1 MDDMDPKLKEAGL
14 ALRRRMFGKEGAE
27 DALENA
33 SAFRRRFEEIVTE
46 QCFGD
51 AWNRPPLDHKMR
63 SMLTIAILATLGR
76 SPQLRYHV
84 QGAIANGVSADEI
97 RETLMQVWL
106 YAGIPAAAE
115 AFNVAGAVLK
125 ELGLEDPV

>member
-1 MDDMDPKLKEAGL
+1 MDEKLKEAGL
-14 ALRRRMFGKEGAE
+14 ALRRRMFGKAGAE
-27 DALENA
+27 DALDNA
-33 SAFRRRFEEIVTE
+33 SPFRRRFEEIVTE
-46 QCFGD
+46 QCFGE
-51 AWNRPPLDHKMR
+51 AWNAGVLDHKAR

-84 QGAIANGVSADEI
+84 KGAIANGVSKDEI

-115 AFNVAGAVLK
+115 GFNVAGAVLA
-125 ELGLEDPV
+125 EMGLD

>member
-1 MDDMDPKLKEAGL
+1 MDEKLKEAGL
-14 ALRRRMFGKEGAE
+14 ALRRKMFGKAGAD
-27 DALENA
+27 DALNNA
-33 SAFRRRFEEIVTE
+33 SPFRRRFEEIVTE
-46 QCFGD
+46 GCFGD
-51 AWNRPPLDHKMR
+51 AWNRDGIDHKTR

-84 QGAIANGVSADEI
+84 QGAIANGVSKEEI

-115 AFNVAGAVLK
+115 GFNVAGAVLK
-125 ELGLEDPV
+125 EAGLD

>member
-1 MDDMDPKLKEAGL
+1 MGKQLEEAGL
-14 ALRRRMFGKEGAE
+14 ALRRKMFGKAGAE
-27 DALENA
+27 DALNNA
-33 SAFRRRFEEIVTE
+33 TSFRRRFEEIVTE
-46 QCFGD
+46 QCFGE
-51 AWNRPPLDHKMR
+51 AWNEGTLDHKTR

-84 QGAIANGVSADEI
+84 QGAIANGVSKEEI

-115 AFNVAGAVLK
+115 GFNVAGLVLK
-125 ELGLEDPV
+125 EQGLD

>member
-1 MDDMDPKLKEAGL
+1 MDKKLEDAGL
-14 ALRRRMFGKEGAE
+14 ALRRQMFGKAGAE
-27 DALENA
+27 DALNNA
-33 SAFRRRFEEIVTE
+33 TDFRRRFEEIVTE

-51 AWNRPPLDHKMR
+51 AWNRAPLDHKTR

-84 QGAIANGVSADEI
+84 QGAIANGVSKEEI

-115 AFNVAGAVLK
+115 GFNVAGAVLK
-125 ELGLEDPV
+125 EAGLD

>member
-1 MDDMDPKLKEAGL
+1 MDEKLKEAGL
-14 ALRRRMFGKEGAE
+14 ALRRQMFGKAGAD
-27 DALENA
+27 DALNNA
-33 SAFRRRFEEIVTE
+33 SPFRRRFEEIVTE
-46 QCFGD
+46 SCFGD
-51 AWNRPPLDHKMR
+51 AWNQAPLDHKTR

-84 QGAIANGVSADEI
+84 QGAIANGATKDEI

-115 AFNVAGAVLK
+115 GFNVAGAVLR
-125 ELGLEDPV
+125 EAGLD

>member
-1 MDDMDPKLKEAGL
+1 MDKKLEEAGL
-14 ALRRRMFGKEGAE
+14 ALRRKMFGKAGAE
-27 DALENA
+27 DALNNA
-33 SAFRRRFEEIVTE
+33 TPFRRRFEEIVTE

-51 AWNRPPLDHKMR
+51 AWNQGSLDHKTR

-84 QGAIANGVSADEI
+84 QGAIANGVSKDEI

-115 AFNVAGAVLK
+115 GFNVAGLVLK
-125 ELGLEDPV
+125 ELGLD

>member
-1 MDDMDPKLKEAGL
+1 MDKKLEEAGL
-14 ALRRRMFGKEGAE
+14 ALRRKMFGKAGAE
-27 DALENA
+27 DALHNA
-33 SAFRRRFEEIVTE
+33 TPFRRRFEEIVTE

-51 AWNRPPLDHKMR
+51 AWNAGVLDHKSR

-84 QGAIANGVSADEI
+84 QGAIANGVSKEEI

-115 AFNVAGAVLK
+115 GFNVAGAVLR
-125 ELGLEDPV
+125 EMGLD

>member
-1 MDDMDPKLKEAGL
+1 MDKKLEEAGL
-14 ALRRRMFGKEGAE
+14 ALRRKMFGKAGAD
-27 DALENA
+27 DALNNA
-33 SAFRRRFEEIVTE
+33 SPFRRPFEEIVTE

-51 AWNRPPLDHKMR
+51 AWNRGVIDHKTR
-63 SMLTIAILATLGR
+63 SMLTLAILATLGR

-84 QGAIANGVSADEI
+84 QGAIANGVSKEEI

-115 AFNVAGAVLK
+115 GFNIAGAVLK
-125 ELGLEDPV
+125 EAGLD

>member
-1 MDDMDPKLKEAGL
+1 MDKKLEEAGL
-14 ALRRRMFGKEGAE
+14 ELRRRMFGKAGAD
-27 DALENA
+27 DALNNA
-33 SAFRRRFEEIVTE
+33 SPFRRRFEEIVTE

-51 AWNRPPLDHKMR
+51 AWNRGPLDHKTR

-84 QGAIANGVSADEI
+84 QGALANGVNKEEI

-115 AFNVAGAVLK
+115 GFNVAGAVLK
-125 ELGLEDPV
+125 EMGLD

>member
-1 MDDMDPKLKEAGL
+1 MGKQLEEAGL
-14 ALRRRMFGKEGAE
+14 ALRRKMFGKAGAE
-27 DALENA
+27 DALNNA
-33 SAFRRRFEEIVTE
+33 TSFRRRFEEIVTE
-46 QCFGD
+46 QCFGE
-51 AWNRPPLDHKMR
+51 AWNEGTLDHKMR

-84 QGAIANGVSADEI
+84 QGAIANGVSKEEI

-115 AFNVAGAVLK
+115 GFNVAGLVLK
-125 ELGLEDPV
+125 EQGLD

>member
-1 MDDMDPKLKEAGL
+1 MDRKLEEAGL
-14 ALRRRMFGKEGAE
+14 ALRRRMFGKAGAD
-27 DALENA
+27 DALQNA
-33 SAFRRRFEEIVTE
+33 SPFRRRFEEIVTE

-51 AWNRPPLDHKMR
+51 AWNAGVLDHKAR

-84 QGAIANGVSADEI
+84 QGAIANGVSKEEI

-115 AFNVAGAVLK
+115 GFNVAGAVLA
-125 ELGLEDPV
+125 EMGLD

>member
-1 MDDMDPKLKEAGL
+1 MDKELETAGL
-14 ALRRRMFGKEGAE
+14 ALRRKMFGKAGAE
-27 DALENA
+27 DALNNA
-33 SAFRRRFEEIVTE
+33 SDFRRRFEEIVTE

-51 AWNRPPLDHKMR
+51 AWNRPPLDHRMR

-84 QGAIANGVSADEI
+84 QGAIANGVTKDEI
-97 RETLMQVWL
+97 RETLHQVWL

-115 AFNVAGAVLK
+115 GFNVAGTVLK
-125 ELGLEDPV
+125 EMGLD

>member
-1 MDDMDPKLKEAGL
+1 MDPELEEAGL
-14 ALRRRMFGKEGAE
+14 ALRRKMFGKAGAD
-27 DALENA
+27 DALRNA
-33 SAFRRRFEEIVTE
+33 SPFRRRFEEIVTE
-46 QCFGD
+46 QCFGE
-51 AWNRPPLDHKMR
+51 AWNEPTLDHRTR

-84 QGAIANGVSADEI
+84 QGAIANGVTKDEI

-115 AFNVAGAVLK
+115 GFNVAGTVLK
-125 ELGLEDPV
+125 ELGLE

>member
-1 MDDMDPKLKEAGL
+1 MDKKLEEAGL
-14 ALRRRMFGKEGAE
+14 ALRRKMFGSAGAE
-27 DALENA
+27 DALNNA
-33 SAFRRRFEEIVTE
+33 TDFRRRFEEIVTE

-51 AWNRPPLDHKMR
+51 AWNQAPLDHKTR
-63 SMLTIAILATLGR
+63 SMLTIAILAALGK

-84 QGAIANGVSADEI
+84 QGALKNGVSKDEI

-115 AFNVAGAVLK
+115 GFNVAGLVLK
-125 ELGLEDPV
+125 EAGLD

>member
-1 MDDMDPKLKEAGL
+1 MDKKLEEAGL
-14 ALRRRMFGKEGAE
+14 ALRRKMFGKAGAE
-27 DALENA
+27 DALANA
-33 SAFRRRFEEIVTE
+33 SPFRRRFEEIVTE
-46 QCFGD
+46 QCFGE
-51 AWNRPPLDHKMR
+51 AWNAGVLDHKAR

-84 QGAIANGVSADEI
+84 QGAIANGVSKDEI

-115 AFNVAGAVLK
+115 GFNVAGAVLK
-125 ELGLEDPV
+125 EAGLD

>member
-1 MDDMDPKLKEAGL
+1 MMDKKLEEAGL
-14 ALRRRMFGKEGAE
+14 ALRRQMFGRAGAD
-27 DALENA
+27 DALNNA
-33 SAFRRRFEEIVTE
+33 SDFRRRFEEIVTG

-51 AWNRPPLDHKMR
+51 AWNQPPLDHKAR

-84 QGAIANGVSADEI
+84 QGAIANGVSKEEI
-97 RETLMQVWL
+97 REVLMQVWL

-115 AFNVAGAVLK
+115 GFNVAGAVLR
-125 ELGLEDPV
+125 EMGLD

>member
-1 MDDMDPKLKEAGL
+1 MDKKLEEDGL
-14 ALRRRMFGKEGAE
+14 ALRRQMFGKAGAD
-27 DALENA
+27 DALNNA
-33 SAFRRRFEEIVTE
+33 SPFRRRFEEIVTE

-51 AWNRPPLDHKMR
+51 AWNRPPLDHKTR

-84 QGAIANGVSADEI
+84 QGAIANGVNKEEI

-115 AFNVAGAVLK
+115 GFTVAGAVLK
-125 ELGLEDPV
+125 EMGLD

>member
-1 MDDMDPKLKEAGL
+1 MDKKLEEAGL
-14 ALRRRMFGKEGAE
+14 ALRRTMFGKAGAD
-27 DALENA
+27 DALNNA
-33 SAFRRRFEEIVTE
+33 SPFRRRFEEIVTE

-51 AWNRPPLDHKMR
+51 AWNQPPLDHKTR

-84 QGAIANGVSADEI
+84 QGAIANGVTKDEI

-115 AFNVAGAVLK
+115 GFNVAGAVLK
-125 ELGLEDPV
+125 EAGLD